1 MFSSIWSKLKELL
14 RKMIGVNTIQKT
26 LHIEPIISS
35 KMANAIELWSLMY
48 EDNSPWLQE
57 PTLADPV
64 KVTSL
69 GLPAFIA
76 SEKARMATIE
86 MKSEITTPTESVT
99 EANPNY
105 EPPAVDEDGNL
116 QISNE
121 PEFITKEVILGD
133 TARAEFLNTQ
143 YTKVKNKIRNQLE
156 YGIAKGGLVIKPY
169 IVISDITTD
178 GENTNNTE
186 NNIRQDVDIEF
197 DYIHADNFFPI
208 AFDGSGKITEA
219 AFVQVKTDKSTVYT
233 RLEYH
238 KLQNNMVTVT
248 NLAFKKENRTQPST
262 TDFDSDLGE
271 QINLTEVPEWAD
283 LQPVTQI
290 GNVDRLLFAYFKMP
304 EANTIEA
311 HSPLGVSGYSR
322 AVKLIK
328 EADLQYSRMLWEF
341 QGGELAIDIDRD
353 ALNTVEDEEK
363 NTYEIPNM
371 LQARLMRKI
380 DFGNSETYQVFNP
393 PYRDASLINGLNNIL
408 MRIEDVCALSRG
420 TLSDV
425 AAEARTATELKIL
438 KQRSYSANAEI
449 QKALEDALKDLV
461 YVMDIYC
468 TLYEVTA
475 PGEYDIS
482 FEWDDSILVDVET
495 ELGKRITLMQ
505 NGLASK
511 LETRMWYFGE
521 TERQAREALNNI
533 SQENKQS
540 MEENLSNIIGG
551 K

>member
-1 MFSSIWSKLKELL
+1 MFSSIWSKLKEFL

-105 EPPAVDEDGNL
+105 EPPTVDEDGNL

-121 PEFITKEVILGD
+121 PELITKEVILGD

-169 IVISDITTD
+169 IVISDIATD
-178 GENTNNTE
+178 EENNNTE

-371 LQARLMRKI
+371 LQARLMRRV
-380 DFGNSETYQVFNP
+380 DLGNSETYQVFNP
-393 PYRDASLINGLNNIL
+393 TYRDASLINGLNNIL

-495 ELGKRITLMQ
+495 ELNKRITLMQ

-521 TERQAREALNNI
+521 TERQAREALNNV

>member
-57 PTLADPV
+57 PTLTDPV

-105 EPPAVDEDGNL
+105 EPPTVDEDGNL

-133 TARAEFLNTQ
+133 TARAEYLNTQ

-178 GENTNNTE
+178 GENTDTE

-238 KLQNNMVTVT
+238 KLQNNMVAVT

-371 LQARLMRKI
+371 LQARLMRKV
-380 DFGNSETYQVFNP
+380 DLGNSETYQVFNP

-495 ELGKRITLMQ
+495 ELNKRITLMQ

-521 TERQAREALNNI
+521 TERQAREALNNV

-540 MEENLSNIIGG
+540 MEENLSNIMGG

>member
-133 TARAEFLNTQ
+133 TARAEYLNTQ

-178 GENTNNTE
+178 GENTATE

-371 LQARLMRKI
+371 LQARLMRKV
-380 DFGNSETYQVFNP
+380 DLGNSETYQVFNP
-393 PYRDASLINGLNNIL
+393 TYRDASLINGLNNIL

-495 ELGKRITLMQ
+495 ELNKRITLMQ

-521 TERQAREALNNI
+521 TERQAREALNNV

>member
-14 RKMIGVNTIQKT
+14 RKMIGVNTIKKT

-57 PTLADPV
+57 PTFADPV

-105 EPPAVDEDGNL
+105 EPPAVDENGNL

-133 TARAEFLNTQ
+133 TARAEYLNTQ

-169 IVISDITTD
+169 IVISDIATD
-178 GENTNNTE
+178 GENTDTE

-290 GNVDRLLFAYFKMP
+290 ENVDRLLFAYFKMP

-371 LQARLMRKI
+371 LQARLMRKV
-380 DFGNSETYQVFNP
+380 DLGNSETYQVFNP

-495 ELGKRITLMQ
+495 ELNKRITLMQ

-521 TERQAREALNNI
+521 TERQAREALNNV

>member
-105 EPPAVDEDGNL
+105 EPPTVDEDGNL

-121 PEFITKEVILGD
+121 PELITKEVILGD

-169 IVISDITTD
+169 IVISDIATD
-178 GENTNNTE
+178 EENNNTE

-290 GNVDRLLFAYFKMP
+290 ENVDRLLFAYFKMP
-304 EANTIEA
+304 EANTIET

-371 LQARLMRKI
+371 LQARLMRKV
-380 DFGNSETYQVFNP
+380 DLGNSETYQVFNP
-393 PYRDASLINGLNNIL
+393 TYRDASLINGLNNIL

-495 ELGKRITLMQ
+495 ELNKRITLMQ

-521 TERQAREALNNI
+521 TERQAREALNNV

>member
-371 LQARLMRKI
+371 LQARLMRKV
-380 DFGNSETYQVFNP
+380 DLGNSETYQVFNP

>member
-57 PTLADPV
+57 PTFADPV

-105 EPPAVDEDGNL
+105 EPPTVDEDGNL

-121 PEFITKEVILGD
+121 PELITKEVILGD
-133 TARAEFLNTQ
+133 TARAEYLNTQ

-169 IVISDITTD
+169 IVISDIATNE
-178 GENTNNTE
+178 ENNNTE
-186 NNIRQDVDIEF
+186 NNIRKDVDIEF

-363 NTYEIPNM
+363 NTHEIPNM
-371 LQARLMRKI
+371 LQARLMRRVDLGI
-380 DFGNSETYQVFNP
+380 SETYQVFNP
-393 PYRDASLINGLNNIL
+393 TYRDASLINGLNNIL

-521 TERQAREALNNI
+521 TERQAREALNNV
-533 SQENKQS
+533 SQENKQA
-540 MEENLSNIIGG
+540 MEENLSNIIGD

>member
-48 EDNSPWLQE
+48 EDNSPWLHE
-57 PTLADPV
+57 PTFADPV

-105 EPPAVDEDGNL
+105 EPPTVDEDGNL

-121 PEFITKEVILGD
+121 PELITKEVILGD
-133 TARAEFLNTQ
+133 TARAEYLNTQ

-169 IVISDITTD
+169 IVISDIATD
-178 GENTNNTE
+178 EENNNTE
-186 NNIRQDVDIEF
+186 NNIRKDVDIEF

-363 NTYEIPNM
+363 NTHEIPNM
-371 LQARLMRKI
+371 LQARLMRRV
-380 DFGNSETYQVFNP
+380 DLGNSETYQVFNP
-393 PYRDASLINGLNNIL
+393 TYRDASLINGLNNIL

-521 TERQAREALNNI
+521 TERQAREALNNV
-533 SQENKQS
+533 SQENKQA
-540 MEENLSNIIGG
+540 MEENL
-551 K
+551 

>member
-1 MFSSIWSKLKELL
+1 MFSSLWSKLKELL

-105 EPPAVDEDGNL
+105 EPPTVDEDGNL

-133 TARAEFLNTQ
+133 TARAEYLNTQ

-178 GENTNNTE
+178 GENTDTE

-371 LQARLMRKI
+371 LQARLMRRV
-380 DFGNSETYQVFNP
+380 DLGNSETYQVFNP

-495 ELGKRITLMQ
+495 ELNKRITLMQ
-505 NGLASK
+505 NGLTSK

-521 TERQAREALNNI
+521 TERQAREALNNV

>member
-178 GENTNNTE
+178 GENTATE

-290 GNVDRLLFAYFKMP
+290 ENVDRLLFAYFKMP

-371 LQARLMRKI
+371 LQARLMRKV
-380 DFGNSETYQVFNP
+380 DLGNSETYQVFNP

-495 ELGKRITLMQ
+495 ELNKRITLMQ

-521 TERQAREALNNI
+521 TERQAREALNNV

>member
-1 MFSSIWSKLKELL
+1 MLWKNTIKGEVNNVLFNLEQIKGVVK
-14 RKMIGVNTIQKT
+14 KMIGVNTIQKT

-86 MKSEITTPTESVT
+86 MKSEITTSTESVT

-105 EPPAVDEDGNL
+105 APPTVDEDGNL

-121 PEFITKEVILGD
+121 PELITKEVILGD
-133 TARAEFLNTQ
+133 TARAEYLNTQ

-169 IVISDITTD
+169 IVISDIATD
-178 GENTNNTE
+178 GENTDTE

-290 GNVDRLLFAYFKMP
+290 ENVDRLLFAYFKMP

-363 NTYEIPNM
+363 IHMKY
-371 LQARLMRKI
+371 
-380 DFGNSETYQVFNP
+380 
-393 PYRDASLINGLNNIL
+393 LI
-408 MRIEDVCALSRG
+408 CY
-420 TLSDV
+420 
-425 AAEARTATELKIL
+425 
-438 KQRSYSANAEI
+438 KQ
-449 QKALEDALKDLV
+449 DLCV
-461 YVMDIYC
+461 K
-468 TLYEVTA
+468 
-475 PGEYDIS
+475 
-482 FEWDDSILVDVET
+482 SI
-495 ELGKRITLMQ
+495 
-505 NGLASK
+505 
-511 LETRMWYFGE
+511 
-521 TERQAREALNNI
+521 
-533 SQENKQS
+533 
-540 MEENLSNIIGG
+540 
-551 K
+551 

>member
-35 KMANAIELWSLMY
+35 KMTNAIELWSLMY

-57 PTLADPV
+57 PTLTDPV

-105 EPPAVDEDGNL
+105 EPPTVDEDGNL

-121 PEFITKEVILGD
+121 HEFITKEVILGD
-133 TARAEFLNTQ
+133 TARAEYLNTQ

-178 GENTNNTE
+178 GENTDTE

-371 LQARLMRKI
+371 LQARLMRKV
-380 DFGNSETYQVFNP
+380 DLGNSETYQVFNP

-495 ELGKRITLMQ
+495 ELNKRITLMQ

-521 TERQAREALNNI
+521 TERQAREALNNV
-533 SQENKQS
+533 SQENKQA
-540 MEENLSNIIGG
+540 MEENLSNIIGD

>member
-1 MFSSIWSKLKELL
+1 MFSSLWSKLKELL

-105 EPPAVDEDGNL
+105 EPPTVDEDGNL

-133 TARAEFLNTQ
+133 TARAEYLNTQ

-178 GENTNNTE
+178 GENTDTE

-371 LQARLMRKI
+371 LQARLMRRV
-380 DFGNSETYQVFNP
+380 DLGNSETYQVFNP

-495 ELGKRITLMQ
+495 ELNKRITLMQ

-521 TERQAREALNNI
+521 TERQAREALNNV

>member
-105 EPPAVDEDGNL
+105 TPPAVDEDGNL

-169 IVISDITTD
+169 IVISDIATD
-178 GENTNNTE
+178 EENNNTE

-219 AFVQVKTDKSTVYT
+219 AFVQVKIDKSTVYT

-290 GNVDRLLFAYFKMP
+290 ENVDRLLFAYFKMP

-371 LQARLMRKI
+371 LQARLMRKV
-380 DFGNSETYQVFNP
+380 DLGNSETYQVFNP

-495 ELGKRITLMQ
+495 ELNKRITLMQ

-521 TERQAREALNNI
+521 TERQAREALNNV

>member
-57 PTLADPV
+57 PTFANPV

-116 QISNE
+116 HISNE

-133 TARAEFLNTQ
+133 TARAEYLNTQ

-178 GENTNNTE
+178 EETTNTE

-363 NTYEIPNM
+363 NTYETPNM
-371 LQARLMRKI
+371 LQARLMRKV
-380 DFGNSETYQVFNP
+380 DLGNSETYQVFNP

-521 TERQAREALNNI
+521 TERQAREALNNV
-533 SQENKQS
+533 SQENKQA

>member
-105 EPPAVDEDGNL
+105 EPPTVDEDGNL

-121 PEFITKEVILGD
+121 PELITKEVILGD

-169 IVISDITTD
+169 IVISDIATD
-178 GENTNNTE
+178 EENNNTE

-290 GNVDRLLFAYFKMP
+290 ENVDRLLFAYFKMP

-371 LQARLMRKI
+371 LQARLMRKV
-380 DFGNSETYQVFNP
+380 DLGNSETYQVFNP

-495 ELGKRITLMQ
+495 ELNKRITLMQ

-521 TERQAREALNNI
+521 TERQAREALNNV

>member
-35 KMANAIELWSLMY
+35 KMVNAIELWSLMY

-57 PTLADPV
+57 PTLTDPV

-105 EPPAVDEDGNL
+105 EPPTVDEDGNL

-121 PEFITKEVILGD
+121 PEFITKKVILGD
-133 TARAEFLNTQ
+133 TARAEYLNTQ

-178 GENTNNTE
+178 GENTDTE

-371 LQARLMRKI
+371 LQARLMRKV
-380 DFGNSETYQVFNP
+380 DLGNSETYQVFNP

-438 KQRSYSANAEI
+438 KQRSYSVNAEI

-495 ELGKRITLMQ
+495 ELNKRITLMQ

-521 TERQAREALNNI
+521 TERQAREALNNV

-540 MEENLSNIIGG
+540 MKENLSNIMGG

>member
-57 PTLADPV
+57 PTLTDPV

-105 EPPAVDEDGNL
+105 EPPTVDEDGNL

-133 TARAEFLNTQ
+133 TSRAEYLNTQ

-178 GENTNNTE
+178 GENTDTE

-371 LQARLMRKI
+371 LQARLMRKV
-380 DFGNSETYQVFNP
+380 DLGNSETYQVFNP

-495 ELGKRITLMQ
+495 ELNKRITLMQ

-521 TERQAREALNNI
+521 TERQAREALNNV

-540 MEENLSNIIGG
+540 MEENLSNIMGG

>member
-57 PTLADPV
+57 PTLTDPV

-105 EPPAVDEDGNL
+105 EPPTVDEDGNL

-133 TARAEFLNTQ
+133 TARAEYLNTQ

-178 GENTNNTE
+178 GENTDTE

-208 AFDGSGKITEA
+208 AFDGSGKITET

-371 LQARLMRKI
+371 LQARLMRKV
-380 DFGNSETYQVFNP
+380 DLGNSETYQVFNP

-495 ELGKRITLMQ
+495 ELNKRITLMQ

-521 TERQAREALNNI
+521 TERQAREALNNV

-540 MEENLSNIIGG
+540 MEENLSNIMGG

>member
-57 PTLADPV
+57 PTFADPV

-105 EPPAVDEDGNL
+105 EPPTVDEDGNL

-121 PEFITKEVILGD
+121 PELITKEVILGD

-169 IVISDITTD
+169 IVISDIATDEETT
-178 GENTNNTE
+178 NTE

-248 NLAFKKENRTQPST
+248 NLAFKKENCTQPST

-290 GNVDRLLFAYFKMP
+290 ENVDRLLFAYFKMP

-371 LQARLMRKI
+371 LQARLMRKV
-380 DFGNSETYQVFNP
+380 DLGNSETYQVFNP

-495 ELGKRITLMQ
+495 ELNKRITLMQ

-521 TERQAREALNNI
+521 TERQAREALNNV

>member
-57 PTLADPV
+57 PTFADPV

-105 EPPAVDEDGNL
+105 EPPTVDEDGNL

-121 PEFITKEVILGD
+121 PELITKEVILGD
-133 TARAEFLNTQ
+133 TARAEYLNTQ

-169 IVISDITTD
+169 IVISDIATD
-178 GENTNNTE
+178 EENNNTE
-186 NNIRQDVDIEF
+186 NNIRKDVDIEF

-371 LQARLMRKI
+371 LQARLMRKV
-380 DFGNSETYQVFNP
+380 DLGNSETYQVFNP

-540 MEENLSNIIGG
+540 MEENLSNIIGD

>member
-121 PEFITKEVILGD
+121 PELITKEVILGD
-133 TARAEFLNTQ
+133 TARAEYLNTQ

-169 IVISDITTD
+169 IVISDIATD
-178 GENTNNTE
+178 GENTDTE

-363 NTYEIPNM
+363 NAYEIPNM
-371 LQARLMRKI
+371 LQARLMRRV
-380 DFGNSETYQVFNP
+380 DLGNSETYQVFNP
-393 PYRDASLINGLNNIL
+393 TYRDASLINGLNNIL

-449 QKALEDALKDLV
+449 QKALEDALKDMV

-521 TERQAREALNNI
+521 TERQAREALNNV
-533 SQENKQS
+533 SQENKQA
-540 MEENLSNIIGG
+540 MEENLSNIIGD

>member
-105 EPPAVDEDGNL
+105 EPLTVDEDGNL

-133 TARAEFLNTQ
+133 TARAEYLNTQ

-178 GENTNNTE
+178 GENTDTE

-371 LQARLMRKI
+371 LQARLMRRV
-380 DFGNSETYQVFNP
+380 DLGNSETYQVFNP

-495 ELGKRITLMQ
+495 ELNKRITLMQ

-521 TERQAREALNNI
+521 TERQAREALNNV

>member
-57 PTLADPV
+57 PTFADPV

-105 EPPAVDEDGNL
+105 EPPTVDEDGNL

-121 PEFITKEVILGD
+121 PELITKEVILGD
-133 TARAEFLNTQ
+133 TTRAEYLNTQ

-169 IVISDITTD
+169 IVISDIATD
-178 GENTNNTE
+178 EENNNTE
-186 NNIRQDVDIEF
+186 NNIRKDVDIEF

-371 LQARLMRKI
+371 LQARLMRRV
-380 DFGNSETYQVFNP
+380 DLGNSETYQVFNP
-393 PYRDASLINGLNNIL
+393 TYRDASLINGLNNIL

-521 TERQAREALNNI
+521 TERQAREALNNV
-533 SQENKQS
+533 SQENKQA
-540 MEENLSNIIGG
+540 MEENLSNIIGD

>member
-57 PTLADPV
+57 PTLTDPV

-86 MKSEITTPTESVT
+86 MKSEITTSTESVT

-105 EPPAVDEDGNL
+105 EPPTVDEDGNL

-133 TARAEFLNTQ
+133 TARAEYLNTQ

-178 GENTNNTE
+178 GENTDTE

-371 LQARLMRKI
+371 LQARLMRKV
-380 DFGNSETYQVFNP
+380 DLGNSETYQVFNP

-468 TLYEVTA
+468 TLYKVTA

-495 ELGKRITLMQ
+495 ELNKRITLMQ

-521 TERQAREALNNI
+521 TERQAREALNNV

-540 MEENLSNIIGG
+540 MEENLSNIMGG

>member
-105 EPPAVDEDGNL
+105 EPPTVDEDGNL

-121 PEFITKEVILGD
+121 PELITKKVILGD

-169 IVISDITTD
+169 IVISDIATD
-178 GENTNNTE
+178 EENNNTE

-283 LQPVTQI
+283 LQPITQI

-371 LQARLMRKI
+371 LQARLMRRV
-380 DFGNSETYQVFNP
+380 DLGNSETYQVFNP

-521 TERQAREALNNI
+521 TERQAREALNNV
-533 SQENKQS
+533 SQENKQA
-540 MEENLSNIIGG
+540 MEENLSNIIGD

>member
-105 EPPAVDEDGNL
+105 EPPTVDEDGNL

-121 PEFITKEVILGD
+121 PELITKEVILGD

-169 IVISDITTD
+169 IVISDIATD
-178 GENTNNTE
+178 GENTDTE

-371 LQARLMRKI
+371 LQARLMRKV
-380 DFGNSETYQVFNP
+380 DLGNSETYQVFNP

-521 TERQAREALNNI
+521 TERQAREALNNV

>member
-169 IVISDITTD
+169 IVISDIATD
-178 GENTNNTE
+178 GENTDTE

-363 NTYEIPNM
+363 NTHEIPNM
-371 LQARLMRKI
+371 LQARLMRRV
-380 DFGNSETYQVFNP
+380 DLGNSETYQVFNP
-393 PYRDASLINGLNNIL
+393 TYRDASLINGLNNIL

-521 TERQAREALNNI
+521 TERQAREALNNV
-533 SQENKQS
+533 SQENKQA
-540 MEENLSNIIGG
+540 MEENLSNIIGD

>member
-105 EPPAVDEDGNL
+105 EPPTVDEDGNL

-121 PEFITKEVILGD
+121 PELITKEVILGD
-133 TARAEFLNTQ
+133 TARAEYLNTQ

-178 GENTNNTE
+178 GENTDTE

-371 LQARLMRKI
+371 LQARLMRKV
-380 DFGNSETYQVFNP
+380 DLGNSETYQVFNP

-495 ELGKRITLMQ
+495 ELNKRITLMQ

-521 TERQAREALNNI
+521 TERQAREALNNV

>member
-105 EPPAVDEDGNL
+105 EPPTVDEDGNL

-133 TARAEFLNTQ
+133 TARAEYLNTQ

-169 IVISDITTD
+169 IVISDIATD
-178 GENTNNTE
+178 EENNNTE

-248 NLAFKKENRTQPST
+248 NLAFKKENRTQSST

-322 AVKLIK
+322 AIKLIK

-371 LQARLMRKI
+371 LQARLMRKV
-380 DFGNSETYQVFNP
+380 DLGNSETYQVFNP
-393 PYRDASLINGLNNIL
+393 TYRDASLINGLNNIL

-521 TERQAREALNNI
+521 TERQAREALNNV
-533 SQENKQS
+533 SQENKQA

>member
-1 MFSSIWSKLKELL
+1 MFSSLWSKLKELL

-105 EPPAVDEDGNL
+105 EPPTVDEDGNL

-133 TARAEFLNTQ
+133 TARAEYLNTQ

-178 GENTNNTE
+178 GENTDTE

-290 GNVDRLLFAYFKMP
+290 ENVDRLLFAYFKMP

-371 LQARLMRKI
+371 LQARLMRKV
-380 DFGNSETYQVFNP
+380 DLGNSETYQVFNP

-495 ELGKRITLMQ
+495 ELNKRITLMQ

-521 TERQAREALNNI
+521 TERQAREALNNV

>member
-57 PTLADPV
+57 PTLTDPV

-105 EPPAVDEDGNL
+105 EPPTVDEDGNL

-133 TARAEFLNTQ
+133 TARAEYLNTQ

-178 GENTNNTE
+178 GENTDTE

-371 LQARLMRKI
+371 LQARLMRKV
-380 DFGNSETYQVFNP
+380 DLGNSETYQVFNP

-495 ELGKRITLMQ
+495 ELNKRITLMQ

-521 TERQAREALNNI
+521 TERQAREALNNV

-540 MEENLSNIIGG
+540 MEENLSNIMGG

>member
-35 KMANAIELWSLMY
+35 KMVNAIELWSLMY

-57 PTLADPV
+57 PTFADPV

-105 EPPAVDEDGNL
+105 TPPAVDEDGNL

-178 GENTNNTE
+178 GENTDTE

-283 LQPVTQI
+283 LQPVIQI
-290 GNVDRLLFAYFKMP
+290 ENVDRLLFAYFKMP

-371 LQARLMRKI
+371 LQARLMRKV
-380 DFGNSETYQVFNP
+380 DLGNSETYQVFNP

-495 ELGKRITLMQ
+495 ELSKRITLMQ

-521 TERQAREALNNI
+521 TERQAREALNNV

>member
-105 EPPAVDEDGNL
+105 APPTVDEDGNL

-121 PEFITKEVILGD
+121 PELITKEVILGD
-133 TARAEFLNTQ
+133 TTRAEYLNTQ

-169 IVISDITTD
+169 IVISDIATD
-178 GENTNNTE
+178 GENTDTE

-371 LQARLMRKI
+371 LQARLMRKV
-380 DFGNSETYQVFNP
+380 DLGNSETYQVFNP

-495 ELGKRITLMQ
+495 ELNKRITLMQ

-521 TERQAREALNNI
+521 TERQAREALNNV

>member
-105 EPPAVDEDGNL
+105 EPPTVDEDGNL

-121 PEFITKEVILGD
+121 PELITKEVILGD

-169 IVISDITTD
+169 IVISDIATD
-178 GENTNNTE
+178 EENNNTE

-283 LQPVTQI
+283 LQPVTRI

-371 LQARLMRKI
+371 LQARLMRKV
-380 DFGNSETYQVFNP
+380 DLGNSETYQVFNP

-438 KQRSYSANAEI
+438 KQRSYSVNAEI

-521 TERQAREALNNI
+521 TERQAREALNNV

>member
-57 PTLADPV
+57 PTFADPV

-105 EPPAVDEDGNL
+105 APPTVDEDGNL

-121 PEFITKEVILGD
+121 PELITKEVILGD
-133 TARAEFLNTQ
+133 TARAEYLNTQ

-169 IVISDITTD
+169 IVISDIATD
-178 GENTNNTE
+178 GENTDTE

-371 LQARLMRKI
+371 LQARLMRKV
-380 DFGNSETYQVFNP
+380 DLGNSETYQVFNP

-495 ELGKRITLMQ
+495 ELNKRITLMQ

-521 TERQAREALNNI
+521 TERQAREALNNV

>member
-105 EPPAVDEDGNL
+105 EPLTVDEDGNL

-121 PEFITKEVILGD
+121 PELITKEVILGD

-169 IVISDITTD
+169 IVISDIATD
-178 GENTNNTE
+178 EENNNTE

-290 GNVDRLLFAYFKMP
+290 ENVDRLLFAYFKMP
-304 EANTIEA
+304 EANTIET

-371 LQARLMRKI
+371 LQARLMRKV
-380 DFGNSETYQVFNP
+380 DLGNSETYQVFNP
-393 PYRDASLINGLNNIL
+393 TYRDASLINGLNNIL

-495 ELGKRITLMQ
+495 ELNKRITLMQ

-521 TERQAREALNNI
+521 TERQAREALNNV

>member
-57 PTLADPV
+57 PTFADPV

-105 EPPAVDEDGNL
+105 EPPTVDEDGNL

-121 PEFITKEVILGD
+121 PELITKEVILGD
-133 TARAEFLNTQ
+133 TARAEYLNTQ

-169 IVISDITTD
+169 IVISDIATD
-178 GENTNNTE
+178 EENNNTE
-186 NNIRQDVDIEF
+186 NNIRKDVDIEF

-248 NLAFKKENRTQPST
+248 NLAFKKENCTQPST

-363 NTYEIPNM
+363 NTHEIPNM
-371 LQARLMRKI
+371 LQARLMRRV
-380 DFGNSETYQVFNP
+380 DLGNSETYQVFNP
-393 PYRDASLINGLNNIL
+393 TYRDASLINGLNNIL

-521 TERQAREALNNI
+521 TERQAREALNNV
-533 SQENKQS
+533 SQENKQA
-540 MEENLSNIIGG
+540 MEENLSNIIGD

>member
-35 KMANAIELWSLMY
+35 KMTNAIELWSLMY

-57 PTLADPV
+57 PTLTDPV

-105 EPPAVDEDGNL
+105 EPPTVDEDGNL

-133 TARAEFLNTQ
+133 ITRAEYLNTQ

-178 GENTNNTE
+178 GENTDTE

-371 LQARLMRKI
+371 LQARLMRKV
-380 DFGNSETYQVFNP
+380 DLGNSETYQVFNP

-425 AAEARTATELKIL
+425 TAEARTATELKIL

-495 ELGKRITLMQ
+495 ELNKRITLMQ

-521 TERQAREALNNI
+521 TERQAREALNNV

-540 MEENLSNIIGG
+540 MEENLSNIMGG